1 MHNDA
6 MLIAVTA
13 CACVFAVILIL
24 AATRLASENNRVY
37 WVKPSPRALDSTCM
51 SSVEKEALPSDIE
64 IPSFGFILL
73 RHVNSRDTNLYW
85 QESFNCIRR
94 LYPYTPVVIIDDNST
109 PEFIKR
115 SEIPDSLWSG
125 VETVNSEF
133 KGRGELLP
141 YYYFSR
147 YGWFKKACIIHDSV
161 FIQQPI
167 PMTSNPYD
175 FLWEFVIDQEMHS
188 EDNMIDL
195 IDTLKQNEAIKS
207 VLYTPG
213 ARGCFGVMAVVS
225 LQYLRALDAKH
236 NLSALLKVVLTR
248 SDRMGL
254 ERVMACILQT
264 LDLKRSSVHSLYGN
278 INDYCNWGITFDR
291 YSEMKSQLPVVKIWT
306 GR

>member
-1 MHNDA
+1 
-6 MLIAVTA
+6 
-13 CACVFAVILIL
+13 
-24 AATRLASENNRVY
+24 
-37 WVKPSPRALDSTCM
+37 
-51 SSVEKEALPSDIE
+51 
-64 IPSFGFILL
+64 
-73 RHVNSRDTNLYW
+73 
-85 QESFNCIRR
+85 
-94 LYPYTPVVIIDDNST
+94 
-109 PEFIKR
+109 
-115 SEIPDSLWSG
+115 
-125 VETVNSEF
+125 
-133 KGRGELLP
+133 
-141 YYYFSR
+141 
-147 YGWFKKACIIHDSV
+147 
-161 FIQQPI
+161 
-167 PMTSNPYD
+167 
-175 FLWEFVIDQEMHS
+175 
-188 EDNMIDL
+188 MIDL